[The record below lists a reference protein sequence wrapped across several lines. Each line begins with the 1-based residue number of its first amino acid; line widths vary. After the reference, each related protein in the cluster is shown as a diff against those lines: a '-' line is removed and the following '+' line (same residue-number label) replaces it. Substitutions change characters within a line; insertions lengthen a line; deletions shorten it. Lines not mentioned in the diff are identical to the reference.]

1 MLKTR
6 SVWLFCA
13 MITICLATAAFAQ
26 NATAPGGPAGRGGG
40 APGGAGA
47 RGGARG
53 GVASAA
59 VLEGADRAAAPAGFD
74 VQREGVQKG
83 KLESVDYDSKT
94 LGIKRRMQVYTPAD
108 YSKDKKYSVLF
119 LLHGLGWTE
128 TEWSNPNQANATV
141 VLDNLNADKKIEPMI
156 VVIPNN
162 DASTPA
168 GGGRGGAP
176 SGTPGGGRG
185 AAPGAAP
192 GGAAP
197 PARGDAAAGGRGGMG
212 GGRSGV
218 SAAND
223 WGGYGKLF
231 DDDLLKEIIPYIES
245 HYSVYADREHRAIT
259 GLSMGGGQG
268 LNIGLTYLDSFA
280 WIGGFSSAPNLKPA
294 RELIAKPEEATKKI
308 KLLWVSC
315 GDQDGLMN
323 NSYNLHTALVEM
335 KVPHIWHVDSG
346 AHDYPVWKN
355 DLYQFSQLLFREDG
369 KKQEEKP
376 KTTSVAAPQ
385 PNAPAR
391 GAPPAAAGGRGGGRG
406 GMGSNAPSLGK
417 HYLQTENSLKPPAE
431 NWTNPTGPY
440 KVVME
445 VDESLP
451 DHTIY
456 RPVDLSA
463 FPAKDKLPIIVMS
476 GPGGDFDGDSYR
488 PFWTEIASYGYLVI
502 AVGLPVPDGL
512 RAAMFFNQDADMLD
526 GIDWA
531 FAINKRAVSKY
542 YGKIDTSN
550 VILMGQSAGGGNITR
565 LRDDSRVTMLVY
577 WNSGFSFLWRA
588 NAGQP
593 SAADILKTM
602 TKPMAYFVGDT
613 DMARQAATTDFA
625 TGVKTPSFLGVR
637 RIPGDSHG
645 GTFREKNGGGFGV
658 ACVAWL
664 NWWTK
669 GDLNA
674 AKMFKG
680 DPCEL
685 AKDPDW
691 IEIKK
696 KNID

>member
-1 MLKTR
+1 MLKTKMALL
-6 SVWLFCA
+6 VCA
-13 MITICLATAAFAQ
+13 IVAVCPAAAAVAQ
-26 NATAPGGPAGRGGG
+26 NAPGAGGMG
-40 APGGAGA
+40 GA
-47 RGGARG
+47 RGGA
-53 GVASAA
+53 ASAA
-59 VLEGADRAAAPAGFD
+59 VLEGADRAVAPAGFD
-74 VQREGVQKG
+74 VVREGIEKG
-83 KLESVDYDSKT
+83 KLESIDYDSKT
-94 LGIKRRMQVYTPAD
+94 LGIKRRMQVYTPAG

-119 LLHGLGWTE
+119 LLHGMGWTE
-128 TEWSNPNQANATV
+128 TEWSNSNQGNATV
-141 VLDNLNADKKIEPMI
+141 VLDNLNADKKIEPTI

-168 GGGRGGAP
+168 GGGRGMGAM
-176 SGTPGGGRG
+176 GGGRG
-185 AAPGAAP
+185 AGAGSGVAPSVAPGAA
-192 GGAAP
+192 AP
-197 PARGDAAAGGRGGMG
+197 AGRGDANAAGRGDTAAGRGGGMG
-212 GGRSGV
+212 GGRGGIT
-218 SAAND
+218 AAND

-245 HYSVYADREHRAIT
+245 HYSVYTDREHRAIT

-323 NSYNLHTALVEM
+323 NSFNLHTALVEM

-346 AHDYPVWKN
+346 AHDYPVWRN
-355 DLYQFSQLLFREDG
+355 DLYQFSQLMFRDG
-369 KKQEEKP
+369 DKKPEEKP
-376 KTTSVAAPQ
+376 KTTPVAVSQ
-385 PNAPAR
+385 PASPAR
-391 GAPPAAAGGRGGGRG
+391 GAPAAAMGGRGGGRG

-417 HYLQTENSLKPPAE
+417 HYLQTENTLKPPAE
-431 NWTNPTGPY
+431 NWANPTGPY

-456 RPVDLSA
+456 RPADLSA
-463 FPAKDKLPIIVMS
+463 FPEKGKLPIIVMS

-526 GIDWA
+526 GVDWA
-531 FAINKRAVSKY
+531 FAINNRAVSKY
-542 YGKIDTSN
+542 YGKLDTSN
-550 VILMGQSAGGGNITR
+550 VILMGQSAGGGNVTR

-588 NAGQP
+588 TAGQP
-593 SAADILKTM
+593 SAADVLKTV
-602 TKPMAYFVGDT
+602 TKPIAYFAGDT
-613 DMARQAATTDFA
+613 DMARQAASTDFA
-625 TGVKTPSFLGVR
+625 TGVKAPSFLGIR
-637 RIPGDSHG
+637 KIPGDSHG

-669 GDLNA
+669 GDQNA
-674 AKMFKG
+674 AKVFKG
-680 DPCEL
+680 DPCGL
-685 AKDPDW
+685 ANDPNW